1 MNDRKRQIVN
11 LVIKM
16 TILIF
21 LHFACNCVI
30 AGWAI
35 CTEGHPITG
44 VECMVQEL
52 LFMAVFQVFIC
63 INYRVKKLTIIKYK
77 IIYITTDLLFL
88 LLTFL
93 FWCVIVVGPLWL
105 HDP

>member
-1 MNDRKRQIVN
+1 MNDRKKQIVN

-21 LHFACNCVI
+21 LHFACNCAI
-30 AGWAI
+30 AGWGV

-52 LFMAVFQVFIC
+52 LFMAVFQVFIY
-63 INYRVKKLTIIKYK
+63 INYRVKKLTITKYK
-77 IIYITTDLLFL
+77 IIYLITDLLFL

-93 FWCVIVVGPLWL
+93 FWCVLIVGPLWL
-105 HDP
+105 PAP